1 VRKSII
7 DRLTIKRA
15 HDFEQDWLAIEQL
28 AEVEVTSEDPNFPI
42 ESALL
47 LGKGSDWRAAEKVEQ
62 LIRIVFNSPRIIRR
76 NLAPESRAIPA
87 VEMGS
92 DEVFEWPL
100 CLWTSDKRF
109 DSSGEVRLAS
119 IIQHGGSGNAR
130 SIQRHALSLGTQA
143 SDFRPEF

>member
-7 DRLTIKRA
+7 DRHTVNRGQR
-15 HDFEQDWLAIEQL
+15 FEQEWLAIDQL
-28 AEVEVTSEDPNFPI
+28 AKVEVTSEDPNFPI

-76 NLAPESRAIPA
+76 NPAPESRAIPA

-92 DEVFEWPL
+92 DEVFE
-100 CLWTSDKRF
+100 
-109 DSSGEVRLAS
+109 
-119 IIQHGGSGNAR
+119 
-130 SIQRHALSLGTQA
+130 
-143 SDFRPEF
+143 